1 VPTIAGVS
9 ATTELYAEITIGG
22 KRTSVAAL
30 EGALLME
37 GSLLSPWFTR
47 KHARLSGG
55 GPDV

>member
-1 VPTIAGVS
+1 LAKSMLRLSKGS
-9 ATTELYAEITIGG
+9 
-22 KRTSVAAL
+22 TSVTFLPAAL
-30 EGALLME
+30 EGAFLME